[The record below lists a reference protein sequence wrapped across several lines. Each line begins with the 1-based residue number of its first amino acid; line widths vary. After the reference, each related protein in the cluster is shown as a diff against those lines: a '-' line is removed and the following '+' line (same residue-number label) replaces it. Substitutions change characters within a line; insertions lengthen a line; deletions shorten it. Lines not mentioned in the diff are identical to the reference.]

1 MLELLHLNRES
12 RIQLRR
18 KRTILH
24 KAMQLNEI
32 VDQKLKIIVE
42 YMQSE
47 DFDRNIAREM
57 VNSLRE
63 AKNLLTDALNM
74 LHKKTS

>member
-18 KRTILH
+18 KRTILY

-32 VDQKLKIIVE
+32 VDLKLKELVE
-42 YMQSE
+42 YMQAD
-47 DFDRNIAREM
+47 DFDRDTARNM
-57 VNSLRE
+57 ATSLRE
-63 AKNLLTDALNM
+63 VKDVLTEAFNM
-74 LHKKTS
+74 LHKKNL